1 MPVNYE
7 NKSVVKILE
16 SAFECF
22 GRSGYHGTSLKE
34 IARHAGV
41 SKALIHYHFESK
53 ETLLFELEGWLHRQV
68 FHAITAMA
76 SDAEPGLET
85 AMNALDEMAIQMKR
99 LAPLTPVFLELSA
112 AAFGHPELRERSDQF
127 RNDTLALVEVG
138 LVNLLGPDANHLL
151 IPAKRL
157 APLLLACLQG
167 IALAG
172 LYSGDGSRAIALDD
186 LKELLRR
193 GILNDEAQL
202 VVAGRPSS
210 SVSIDHDDNLYTGEK

>member
-1 MPVNYE
+1 LPVNYE
-7 NKSVVKILE
+7 NKSVVKILQ
-16 SAFECF
+16 SAFDCF
-22 GRSGYHGTSLKE
+22 GHSGYHGTSLKE

-68 FHAITAMA
+68 FQTISAIA

-85 AMNALDEMAIQMKR
+85 AMNALDEMAVQMKR
-99 LAPLTPVFLELSA
+99 IAPLTPVFLELSA
-112 AAFGHPELRERSDQF
+112 AVFARPELQERSNQF
-127 RNDTLALVEVG
+127 WNDTKSLVEVG
-138 LVNLLGPDANHLL
+138 LVNLLGPDADHLA
-151 IPAKRL
+151 IPPKRL

-172 LYSGDGSRAIALDD
+172 LYNGDGSMTIALED

-202 VVAGRPSS
+202 GIADRVTG
-210 SVSIDHDDNLYTGEK
+210 SVSADHDDNLFTGEK